1 MQFFLNG
8 AATTLS
14 DADQDDLAR
23 AVINSIF
30 TWARADVDDD
40 LPGKSLEGWWGD
52 SFPDSQGDA
61 FGSKLWLLQRAK
73 LTDETVAKAKDYVEE
88 CLKWM
93 LSDGVAGSVE
103 VEAQRGDFDR
113 LDILV
118 VVTKPDATQMT
129 MRFQDVWE
137 R

>member
-8 AATTLS
+8 AAATLS

-40 LPGKSLEGWWGD
+40 LPGKSREGWWGD
-52 SFPDSQGDA
+52 TFPDSLGDA

-73 LTDETVAKAKDYVEE
+73 LTDETISKAKDYVEE
-88 CLKWM
+88 SLKWM
-93 LSDGVAGSVE
+93 LSDGVAGSVA
-103 VEAQRGDFDR
+103 VEAERGDFDR

-118 VVTKPDATQMT
+118 VVTKPDASQMT

>member
-40 LPGKSLEGWWGD
+40 LPGKSREGWWGD

-103 VEAQRGDFDR
+103 VDAQRGDFDR